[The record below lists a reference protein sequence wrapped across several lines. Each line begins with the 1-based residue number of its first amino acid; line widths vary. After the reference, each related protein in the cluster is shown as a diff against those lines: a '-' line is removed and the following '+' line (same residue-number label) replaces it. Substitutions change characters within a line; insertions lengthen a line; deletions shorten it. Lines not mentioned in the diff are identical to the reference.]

1 MEVILNGDKLTLDQ
15 PCTVSELL
23 DKLELSGRIAVEL
36 NHQIVPRSEFANRII
51 SDGDRIEIVRAIGG
65 G

>member
-15 PCTVSELL
+15 PCTVRELL

-51 SDGDRIEIVRAIGG
+51 NDGDRIEIVRAIGG

>member
-15 PCTVSELL
+15 PCTVRELL
-23 DKLELSGRIAVEL
+23 DKLELSGHIAVEL

-51 SDGDRIEIVRAIGG
+51 NDGDRIEIVRAIGG